1 MTESSGAG
9 SFLNIEGPAE
19 SSMSGTVPGTGTIEH
34 SRIGT
39 TTTVGSFEIP
49 STGSEIVLAPPMSL
63 ELRTENV
70 ESAPQRNWAHMR
82 FAGSKYAQQVL
93 DGHPDPESPEQAMVF
108 GEAVKL
114 LDEERESAGR
124 HI

>member
-34 SRIGT
+34 SCIGT

-70 ESAPQRNWAHMR
+70 ESAPQRNWAHLR
-82 FAGSKYAQQVL
+82 FAGSAYAQQVL
-93 DGHPDPESPEQAMVF
+93 DGHPDPVSP
-108 GEAVKL
+108 G
-114 LDEERESAGR
+114 
-124 HI
+124 